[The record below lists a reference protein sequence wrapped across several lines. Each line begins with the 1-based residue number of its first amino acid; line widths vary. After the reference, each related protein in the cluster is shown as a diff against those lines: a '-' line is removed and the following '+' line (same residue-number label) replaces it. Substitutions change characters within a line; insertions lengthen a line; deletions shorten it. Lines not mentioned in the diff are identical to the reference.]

1 MPQQRILILM
11 SDTGGGHRASAQA
24 LKAGFDELYPARF
37 HIDIVDIISNHLMW
51 PLNQLPKMYPFLSND
66 APWMWKALY
75 DSQSSASWGNAL
87 AVVGSRM
94 SVGRVR
100 AAFEQYRPDLI
111 ISVHPLLQT
120 VSLWALENMRRHIPF
135 VTVVTDLST
144 GHPLWFNPGVDAC
157 YVASEYTVG
166 LATKAGLRP
175 DQIHLFGLPIRPA
188 FSRPARP
195 KPELRQLLGMA
206 GELPAVLL
214 IGGGEGVGPVEQIAY
229 QLGRTLGGDRPLGQM
244 VIICGRNKELEE
256 RLRAQKWSLPVAVRG
271 FVDNMPDWMAACDCI
286 VTKAG
291 PGTIAE
297 ALISGLPIILSGY
310 IPGQEEGNIPYV
322 VDHGVGE
329 YNTDPAAIGGIV
341 ARWFGPGRD
350 QLTDMAAK
358 ARALGHPQATF
369 DIVRSITELLDAALH
384 PASAPL
390 PPQDSRT

>member
-24 LKAGFDELYPARF
+24 LKAAFDELYSDRF
-37 HIDIVDIISNHLMW
+37 HIDIIDLISDHLIW
-51 PLNQLPKMYPFLSND
+51 PLNQLPKMYPFFSND

-87 AVVGSRM
+87 AVVGSRV
-94 SVGRVR
+94 SVSRVR
-100 AAFEQYRPDLI
+100 AAFEKYRPDLI

-120 VSLWALENMRRHIPF
+120 VSLWALEGMPRRIPF

-166 LATKAGLRP
+166 LAKKAGLRP
-175 DQIHLFGLPIRPA
+175 EQIHLFGLPIRPA
-188 FSRPARP
+188 FSRPTRP
-195 KPELRQLLGMA
+195 KPELRTMLGMDA
-206 GELPAVLL
+206 ALPAALL
-214 IGGGEGVGPVEQIAY
+214 IGGGEGVGPVEQIAGELAKS
-229 QLGRTLGGDRPLGQM
+229 LGRGSACGQM
-244 VIICGRNKELEE
+244 VIICGRNREMEE
-256 RLRAQKWSLPVAVRG
+256 RLAGQTWPLPVVVKG
-271 FVDNMPDWMAACDCI
+271 FVDNMPDWMAACDCV

-297 ALISGLPIILSGY
+297 ALISGLPVLLSGY

-322 VDHGVGE
+322 VDNGVGE

-341 ARWFGPGRD
+341 ARWFGPERAK
-350 QLTDMAAK
+350 LAAMSAK
-358 ARALGHPQATF
+358 ARAMGHPQATF
-369 DIVRSITELLDAALH
+369 DIVKSITALLEANVQ
-384 PASAPL
+384 PGS
-390 PPQDSRT
+390 QT

>member
-1 MPQQRILILM
+1 MAQQRILILM

-24 LKAGFDELYPARF
+24 LKAAFDELYPDRF
-37 HIDIVDIISNHLMW
+37 HIDIVDLISDHLIW
-51 PLNQLPKMYPFLSND
+51 PLNQLPKMYPFFSND

-87 AVVGSRM
+87 AVVGSRV
-94 SVGRVR
+94 SVSRVR
-100 AAFEQYRPDLI
+100 AAFEKYRPDLI

-120 VSLWALENMRRHIPF
+120 VSLWALKSMPRRIPF

-166 LATKAGLRP
+166 LAKKAGLQP
-175 DQIHLFGLPIRPA
+175 EQIHLFGLPIRPA
-188 FSRPARP
+188 FSRPTRP
-195 KPELRQLLGMA
+195 KPELRKLLGMDTR
-206 GELPAVLL
+206 LPAALL
-214 IGGGEGVGPVEQIAY
+214 IGGGEGVGPVEQIAR
-229 QLGRTLGGDRPLGQM
+229 QLAVTLCSDQVLGQM
-244 VIICGRNKELEE
+244 VIICGRNHEMEE
-256 RLRAQKWSLPVAVRG
+256 RLAGESWPLPVVVRG

-297 ALISGLPIILSGY
+297 ALISGLPILLSGY

-322 VDHGVGE
+322 VDNGVGE

-341 ARWFGPGRD
+341 ARWFGAEREK
-350 QLTDMAAK
+350 LASMSAK
-358 ARALGHPQATF
+358 ARAMGHPQATF
-369 DIVRSITELLDAALH
+369 DIVKSITALLDAAV
-384 PASAPL
+384 L
-390 PPQDSRT
+390 PGSQTSPDPRA